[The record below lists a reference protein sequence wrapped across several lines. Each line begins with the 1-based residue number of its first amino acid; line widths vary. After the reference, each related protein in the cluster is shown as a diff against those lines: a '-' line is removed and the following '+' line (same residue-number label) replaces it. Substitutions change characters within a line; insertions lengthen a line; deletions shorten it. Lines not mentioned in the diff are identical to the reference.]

1 MMIRLSRPKNPKKK
15 AKRKKAR
22 RKRARRRRKR
32 TRRNLQLVAL
42 LRKINL
48 QVQPLNPQPMVIRS
62 LLMP

>member
-1 MMIRLSRPKNPKKK
+1 MMIRLSRLKNPK
-15 AKRKKAR
+15 KKAR
-22 RKRARRRRKR
+22 RKRARR

-48 QVQPLNPQPMVIRS
+48 QVPPLNPQPMVIRS